1 MKSLCALLSRS
12 VTDHYLSAALLPGD
26 DAGVVGQDGA
36 DVATQTRLQ
45 CSTRAEK
52 INLLKHASYFVKK
65 NLSDSNICSCLNHA
79 DIYGQFNNG
88 RSGNWL
94 RESKFCAQQQ
104 LTHLLIL

>member
-1 MKSLCALLSRS
+1 MVQMLPLGLVSSALLE
-12 VTDHYLSAALLPGD
+12 LK
-26 DAGVVGQDGA
+26 
-36 DVATQTRLQ
+36 
-45 CSTRAEK
+45 K

-94 RESKFCAQQQ
+94 RESKFCAPQQ
-104 LTHLLIL
+104 LTHSADIVNKQTADSCDGSGELLYHLLQGIRLNL